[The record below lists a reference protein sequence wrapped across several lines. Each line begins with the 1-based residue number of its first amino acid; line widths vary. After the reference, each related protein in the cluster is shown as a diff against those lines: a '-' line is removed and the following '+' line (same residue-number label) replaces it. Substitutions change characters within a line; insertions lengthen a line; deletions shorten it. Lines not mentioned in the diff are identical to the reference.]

1 MPFDGSG
8 TYAPPS
14 APNFPAIPGA
24 VITAAYYNTV
34 INDISSALTLCL
46 TRDGQSSPSGAVGW
60 ANNNLTAVATFG
72 AVTGNFSGAVTVG
85 GTLTAIGNIG
95 LGTSTP
101 SLYGRFAVYPVTSA
115 GSENHISTVAGS
127 AGAFTSNLRLGVYSL
142 NGALGCSISA
152 IVNYPFSTATSLAF
166 GTAPGGAA
174 ITDSPTERMRITSE
188 GNVGIGTS
196 APNYRLAIASND
208 TTPGLGY
215 ALSIHANATA
225 AAGGIQFTN
234 SGATTQWGFL
244 SATATSVTL
253 DASSSSNLA
262 FRTNSTERMRIT
274 SEGQFRWGA
283 SATIDTVSFLPFQ
296 VTGGI
301 AIDTNTTALTTAISF
316 FNGQGPN
323 TRVGWIGT
331 SGSSTSYNTSSDYRL
346 KNIDGPLQNSGAYID
361 ALNPVQGNWKADG
374 SRFIGLLAHE
384 VQEVSETPI
393 AAGEKDGK
401 EMQAMDYSAPE
412 LIANLIAEIQ
422 SLRARVA
429 QLEGN

>member
-1 MPFDGSG
+1 VVDVV
-8 TYAPPS
+8 
-14 APNFPAIPGA
+14 NH
-24 VITAAYYNTV
+24 
-34 INDISSALTLCL
+34 
-46 TRDGQSSPSGAVGW
+46 
-60 ANNNLTAVATFG
+60 
-72 AVTGNFSGAVTVG
+72 
-85 GTLTAIGNIG
+85 
-95 LGTSTP
+95 
-101 SLYGRFAVYPVTSA
+101 VTSL
-115 GSENHISTVAGS
+115 T
-127 AGAFTSNLRLGVYSL
+127 T
-142 NGALGCSISA
+142 
-152 IVNYPFSTATSLAF
+152 T
-166 GTAPGGAA
+166 
-174 ITDSPTERMRITSE
+174 

-196 APNYRLAIASND
+196 APGYRLDIASGE

-215 ALSIHANATA
+215 ALRIRANATA
-225 AAGGIQFTN
+225 AAGGMQFTN
-234 SGATTQWGFL
+234 SGATIQWGFL

-253 DASSSSNLA
+253 DASNNSNLA

-274 SEGQFRWGA
+274 SEGQFRWGN

-301 AIDTNTTALTTAISF
+301 AIDTGTTTLTSAISF
-316 FNGQGPN
+316 FNGQGAN
-323 TRVGWIGT
+323 TRVGFIGT
-331 SGSSTSYNTSSDYRL
+331 VGSSTSYNTSSDYRL

-393 AAGEKDGK
+393 ATGEKDGE

>member
-1 MPFDGSG
+1 M
-8 TYAPPS
+8 
-14 APNFPAIPGA
+14 
-24 VITAAYYNTV
+24 
-34 INDISSALTLCL
+34 CL

-85 GTLTAIGNIG
+85 GTL
-95 LGTSTP
+95 S
-101 SLYGRFAVYPVTSA
+101 
-115 GSENHISTVAGS
+115 
-127 AGAFTSNLRLGVYSL
+127 
-142 NGALGCSISA
+142 
-152 IVNYPFSTATSLAF
+152 VN
-166 GTAPGGAA
+166 
-174 ITDSPTERMRITSE
+174 
-188 GNVGIGTS
+188 GNVGFGTS
-196 APNYRLAIASND
+196 SPGYRLDIASDD
-208 TTPGLGY
+208 TTPGIGY
-215 ALSIHANATA
+215 AFRIRANATA

-234 SGATTQWGFL
+234 SNATSQGGFL

-253 DASSSSNLA
+253 DASSNSNLA

-274 SEGQFRWGA
+274 SEGQFRWGN
-283 SATIDTVSFLPFQ
+283 SATIDTVSALPFQ

-301 AIDTNTTALTTAISF
+301 AINTNTTSTASAMSF
-316 FNGQGPN
+316 FNGQGAN

-393 AAGEKDGK
+393 AMGEKDGK
-401 EMQAMDYSAPE
+401 EMHAMDYSAPE
-412 LIANLIAEIQ
+412 LITNLIAEIQ

-429 QLEGN
+429 QIEGN